1 MSKKEQE
8 SIIISF
14 TNEYHI
20 PIYAIEV
27 NVSQTTIKN
36 MVDEFKFKYDLKK
49 LEPEHIEHFITMLIN
64 NGIKVKQIA
73 KSVEWK

>member
-36 MVDEFKFKYDLKK
+36 MVDEFKFKYDLNSFFNTA
-49 LEPEHIEHFITMLIN
+49 HITYFPPFCFLLF
-64 NGIKVKQIA
+64 
-73 KSVEWK
+73 